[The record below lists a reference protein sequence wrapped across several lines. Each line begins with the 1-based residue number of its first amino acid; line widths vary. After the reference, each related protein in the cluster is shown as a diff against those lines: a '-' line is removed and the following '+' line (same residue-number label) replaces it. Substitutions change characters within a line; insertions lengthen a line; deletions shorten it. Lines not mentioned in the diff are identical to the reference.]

1 MPKPTRFQPK
11 SFAEQEEELNR
22 RVMEEVQANPIIGLD
37 QQPTSQPVSQ
47 VVPQSVG
54 QQPLQQPVQQT
65 MQSVQAQM
73 QQPVQPM
80 GAQPVQQTYQQVIP
94 QNVVLQN
101 GIPVQVPVYTQ
112 HAPIPYPMEQAEVT
126 KNKGGRKK
134 SNRTIKRENGLT
146 IFLEDAHNEAL
157 NNLRGTDKQEV
168 IRVALD
174 EFIQKYY
181 SGGRFNQE
189 AYDLIFDY
197 IDRTTSK

>member
-11 SFAEQEEELNR
+11 SFAEQEAELNQ
-22 RVMEEVQANPIIGLD
+22 RVMEEVQANPIINVEQQAPQAAM
-37 QQPTSQPVSQ
+37 QQPIQP
-47 VVPQSVG
+47 SV
-54 QQPLQQPVQQT
+54 QQPVQQPI
-65 MQSVQAQM
+65 
-73 QQPVQPM
+73 QQPVQ
-80 GAQPVQQTYQQVIP
+80 AAYQQIIP
-94 QNVVLQN
+94 QGVVMQN
-101 GIPVQVPVYTQ
+101 GVPVQVPVYA
-112 HAPIPYPMEQAEVT
+112 APVQNIVSYPEAP

-174 EFIQKYY
+174 EFIHKYY
-181 SGGRFNQE
+181 SGGRFSQD